1 MTMLTCLCWLGNLI
15 LKKYR
20 KAKLMRY
27 HEFNLKRNL
36 ESLQRAER
44 QDLQGFESIPMEEEE
59 I

>member
-1 MTMLTCLCWLGNLI
+1 
-15 LKKYR
+15 
-20 KAKLMRY
+20 MRY

-44 QDLQGFESIPMEEEE
+44 QDLQGFKSIPMEEDE